1 MNKIERG
8 INSTEGRYLLCIPN
22 SQFKQRV
29 VLKENL
35 YTAVQQSN
43 VTQDAQLSRW

>member
-22 SQFKQRV
+22 SQFKRV